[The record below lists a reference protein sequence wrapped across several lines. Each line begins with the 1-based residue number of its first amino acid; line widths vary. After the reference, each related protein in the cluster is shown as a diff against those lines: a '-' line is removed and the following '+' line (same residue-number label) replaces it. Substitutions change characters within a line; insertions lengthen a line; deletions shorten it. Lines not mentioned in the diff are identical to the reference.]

1 MSLKH
6 DLEEWESVVAD
17 GGYRGEKATTPTG
30 FNGYYD
36 KIKATVR
43 ARHENVN
50 QRLKEFKCLKNIYR
64 HLRQEHYLFFSPCVV
79 MVQLGIERGQQIF
92 QVDEYDEAVLI

>member
-1 MSLKH
+1 MVICINTGFIVSFNGPFPCGSHNDRRIFNMSLKH

-43 ARHENVN
+43 A
-50 QRLKEFKCLKNIYR
+50 
-64 HLRQEHYLFFSPCVV
+64 
-79 MVQLGIERGQQIF
+79 
-92 QVDEYDEAVLI
+92 